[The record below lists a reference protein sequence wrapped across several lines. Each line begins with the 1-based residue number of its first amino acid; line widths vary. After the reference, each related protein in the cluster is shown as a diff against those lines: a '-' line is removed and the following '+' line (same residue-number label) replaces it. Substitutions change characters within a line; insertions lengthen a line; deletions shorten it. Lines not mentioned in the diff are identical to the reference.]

1 MKYEYMLEESKAL
14 WNEFTNGTKPS
25 EPVSYNIHGN
35 ISGNNNSF
43 NNSKTNPIGNN
54 KAKAFDLNS
63 PNPKQQPAFLNRVN
77 NFNYQNRIG
86 D

>member
-25 EPVSYNIHGN
+25 EPPNYHNLTS
-35 ISGNNNSF
+35 NNHSF

-54 KAKAFDLNS
+54 KAKAFDLGS

-77 NFNYQNRIG
+77 NFNY
-86 D
+86 